1 MNVETESELE
11 TKTNQCFEEW
21 EDEHVGL
28 KETLLRGIYAHGYE
42 TPSPI
47 QKQAILPMLAGRDV
61 IAQAQ
66 SGTGKTGAFT
76 ISSLQLL
83 DEQSPE
89 SQVLV
94 ISPTRELSRQTC
106 SVFSSISKQMTNVR
120 IKLLVGGT
128 SAEGDREDLGNN
140 RPQIVIGCPGRIHD
154 MLRRR
159 HLHPEKIHTLILDE
173 ADEMLSSGF
182 KDQIYNI
189 FQYLNTD
196 IQVALFS
203 ATMPI
208 ELETLTNKFMRNP
221 VKILVQKDML
231 TLQGIAQYYIALDC
245 DEHKFMALK
254 DLFSTINMTQCI
266 IYCNSIRRTEDLF
279 NAMMKDSY
287 PVSCIHSN
295 LTEVERATAY
305 DDFKGGKSRVLIA
318 TDLFARGIDVQQVGV
333 VVNFDLPKNIHIYI
347 HRIGRSGRWG
357 RKGVGINFV
366 TKRDQQK
373 LSEIQAYYGTQI
385 DEMPLNFSEGIV

>member
-1 MNVETESELE
+1 MSNMTERDDE
-11 TKTNQCFEEW
+11 NNWQFDEW
-21 EDEHVGL
+21 EDENIEL
-28 KETLLRGIYAHGYE
+28 KSTLLRGIYAHGFE

-47 QKQAILPMLAGRDV
+47 QKKAILPVISRRDI

-76 ISSLQLL
+76 IASLQLL
-83 DEQSPE
+83 DETITETQI
-89 SQVLV
+89 L
-94 ISPTRELSRQTC
+94 IMSPTRELSRQIH
-106 SVFSSISKQMTNVR
+106 SVFTSISQAMKDIR

-128 SAEGDREDLGNN
+128 SAEEDRDELENK
-140 RPQIVIGCPGRIHD
+140 RPHIVIGCPGRIHD

-159 HLHPEKIHTLILDE
+159 YLHTTQIHTLILDE

-182 KDQIYNI
+182 KEQIYHI
-189 FQYLNTD
+189 FQYLNND

-203 ATMPI
+203 ATMPT
-208 ELETLTNKFMRNP
+208 ELEMLTNKFMRDP
-221 VKILVQKDML
+221 VKILVNKDML
-231 TLQGIAQYYIALDC
+231 TLQGITQYYVALVC

-254 DLFSTINMTQCI
+254 DIFSTITMTQCI

-279 NAMMKDSY
+279 NAMQKDNY

-295 LTEVERATAY
+295 LTEMERISAY
-305 DDFKGGKSRVLIA
+305 NKFKNGETRVLIA
-318 TDLFARGIDVQQVGV
+318 TDLFARGIDVQQVGI
-333 VVNFDLPKNIHIYI
+333 VVNFDLPKNVHTYI

-366 TKRDQQK
+366 TKRDEQK
-373 LSEIQAYYGTQI
+373 LSEIQSYYGTQI
-385 DEMPLNFSEGIV
+385 DEMPVNFSEGIV

>member
-1 MNVETESELE
+1 MSLETEGE
-11 TKTNQCFEEW
+11 TNWHFEEW

-28 KETLLRGIYAHGYE
+28 KETLMRGIYAHGYE

-47 QKQAILPMLAGRDV
+47 QKQAILPMLKNRDV

-76 ISSLQLL
+76 VASLQLL
-83 DEQSPE
+83 NEESAE
-89 SQVLV
+89 SQILV

-106 SVFSSISKQMTNVR
+106 SVFASISQAMPGVKT
-120 IKLLVGGT
+120 KLLVGGT

-140 RPQIVIGCPGRIHD
+140 RPQIIIGCPGRIHD

-159 HLHPEKIHTLILDE
+159 YLHPAKIHTLILDE

-189 FQYLNTD
+189 FQYLNSD

-203 ATMPI
+203 ATMPM
-208 ELETLTNKFMRNP
+208 ELEALTNKFMRDP

-245 DEHKFMALK
+245 DEHKFAALK

-279 NAMMKDSY
+279 NAMTKDDY

-295 LTEVERATAY
+295 LTEAERTTAY
-305 DDFKGGKSRVLIA
+305 NEFKSGESRVLIA
-318 TDLFARGIDVQQVGV
+318 TDLFARGIDVQQVGI
-333 VVNFDLPKNIHIYI
+333 VVNFDLPKNLHIYI

-385 DEMPLNFSEGIV
+385 DEMPLNFSDGVV

>member
-1 MNVETESELE
+1 MSLETEGE
-11 TKTNQCFEEW
+11 TNWHFEEW

-28 KETLLRGIYAHGYE
+28 KETLMRGIYAHGYE

-47 QKQAILPMLAGRDV
+47 QKQAILPMLKNRDV

-76 ISSLQLL
+76 VASLQLL
-83 DEQSPE
+83 NEESAE
-89 SQVLV
+89 SQILV

-106 SVFSSISKQMTNVR
+106 SVFASISQAMPGVKT
-120 IKLLVGGT
+120 KLLVGGT

-140 RPQIVIGCPGRIHD
+140 RPQIIIGCPGRIHD

-159 HLHPEKIHTLILDE
+159 YLHPAKIHTLILDE

-189 FQYLNTD
+189 FQYLNSD

-203 ATMPI
+203 ATMPM
-208 ELETLTNKFMRNP
+208 ELEALTNKFMRDP

-245 DEHKFMALK
+245 DEHKFAALK

-279 NAMMKDSY
+279 NAMTKDDY

-295 LTEVERATAY
+295 LTEPERTTAY
-305 DDFKGGKSRVLIA
+305 NEFKRGESRVLIA
-318 TDLFARGIDVQQVGV
+318 TDLFARGIDVQQVGI
-333 VVNFDLPKNIHIYI
+333 VVNFDLPKNLHIYI

-385 DEMPLNFSEGIV
+385 DEMPLNFSDGVV

>member
-1 MNVETESELE
+1 M
-11 TKTNQCFEEW
+11 K
-21 EDEHVGL
+21 
-28 KETLLRGIYAHGYE
+28 
-42 TPSPI
+42 SPHI
-47 QKQAILPMLAGRDV
+47 
-61 IAQAQ
+61 
-66 SGTGKTGAFT
+66 
-76 ISSLQLL
+76 
-83 DEQSPE
+83 
-89 SQVLV
+89 
-94 ISPTRELSRQTC
+94 
-106 SVFSSISKQMTNVR
+106 
-120 IKLLVGGT
+120 
-128 SAEGDREDLGNN
+128 
-140 RPQIVIGCPGRIHD
+140 IVGCPGRVYDIFKRKY
-154 MLRRR
+154 LST
-159 HLHPEKIHTLILDE
+159 KSISLIVLDE

-189 FQYLNTD
+189 FQYLNSN

-208 ELETLTNKFMRNP
+208 ELEALTNKFMRDP

-231 TLQGIAQYYIALDC
+231 TLQGITQYYIALDC

-279 NAMMKDSY
+279 NAMVKDNY

-295 LTEVERATAY
+295 LTEMERTTAY
-305 DDFKGGKSRVLIA
+305 SEFKSGESRVLIA
-318 TDLFARGIDVQQVGV
+318 TDLFARGIDVQQVGI
-333 VVNFDLPKNIHIYI
+333 VVNFDLPKNLHIYI

-357 RKGVGINFV
+357 RKGIGINFV

-385 DEMPLNFSEGIV
+385 DEMPVNFSQGVV

>member
-1 MNVETESELE
+1 MSNMTERDDE
-11 TKTNQCFEEW
+11 NNWQFDEW
-21 EDEHVGL
+21 EDENIEL
-28 KETLLRGIYAHGYE
+28 KSTLLRGIYAHGFE

-47 QKQAILPMLAGRDV
+47 QKKAIIPVISRRDI

-76 ISSLQLL
+76 IASLQLL
-83 DEQSPE
+83 DETITETQI
-89 SQVLV
+89 L
-94 ISPTRELSRQTC
+94 IMSPTRELSRQIH
-106 SVFSSISKQMTNVR
+106 SVFTSISQAMKDIR

-128 SAEGDREDLGNN
+128 SAEEDRDELENK
-140 RPQIVIGCPGRIHD
+140 RPHIVIGCPGRIHD

-159 HLHPEKIHTLILDE
+159 YLHTTQIHTLILDE

-182 KDQIYNI
+182 KEQIYHI
-189 FQYLNTD
+189 FQYLNND

-203 ATMPI
+203 ATMPT
-208 ELETLTNKFMRNP
+208 ELEMLTNKFMRDP
-221 VKILVQKDML
+221 VKILVNKDML
-231 TLQGIAQYYIALDC
+231 TLQGITQYYVALVC

-254 DLFSTINMTQCI
+254 DIFSTITMTQCI

-279 NAMMKDSY
+279 NAMQKDNY

-295 LTEVERATAY
+295 LTEMERTSAY
-305 DDFKGGKSRVLIA
+305 NKFKNGETRVLIA
-318 TDLFARGIDVQQVGV
+318 TDLFARGIDVQQVGI
-333 VVNFDLPKNIHIYI
+333 VVNFDLPKNVHTYI

-366 TKRDQQK
+366 TKRDEQK
-373 LSEIQAYYGTQI
+373 LSEIQSYYGTQI
-385 DEMPLNFSEGIV
+385 DEMPVNFSEGIV